1 MSLFSFSK
9 NKTEEEGVVL
19 VFDIGSASV
28 GGALVSLRKNK
39 KPKIL
44 YNVRKS
50 MAFKEDLDINKF
62 TASMIRTLSSVV
74 ADVERKGI
82 SHLNFRS
89 LKNKEI
95 RDAFCFFSSPW
106 YISQTQV
113 VKLEEKEKFF
123 ITNEMIKDILEKEK
137 SDFIKNNE
145 KFFGDGSDVEFM
157 DSKVIQV
164 RLNGYRVEDPF
175 KKKTNDA
182 EVVVY
187 LSLIS
192 SDVEEKVKQ
201 VIAKPFHLDNIYSHS
216 FTLAGFLSLR
226 DIFEFEDDF
235 VFLDISG
242 EVTDVS
248 FVKNDSLRETET
260 FPVGRNAF
268 IREILKD
275 LKTNYSSASS
285 MINIYKEG
293 KMDPENSKKIEGSIN
308 KIKKVWIKYL
318 EQAMFDLS
326 HGAILPRVI
335 FVIADPDVG
344 DVLIK
349 MIQQE
354 NFTKLVFPD
363 YNQSAEPLF
372 IKPNLLKNSCDFYSD
387 VEKDVFLMMDSA
399 FISRISDS

>member
-9 NKTEEEGVVL
+9 KPDKNGVVAI
-19 VFDIGSASV
+19 FDIGSASV
-28 GGALVSLRKNK
+28 GGALVFLDEGKI
-39 KPKIL
+39 PKVL
-44 YNVRKS
+44 YSVRKE
-50 MAFKEDLDINKF
+50 MVFKEDLDINKF
-62 TASMIRTLSSVV
+62 TSSMIRTLESVL
-74 ADVERKGI
+74 ADIEKKGLI
-82 SHLNFRS
+82 HLNFRT

-95 RDAFCFFSSPW
+95 TNAFCFFSSPW
-106 YISQTQV
+106 YVSQTNV
-113 VKLEEKEKFF
+113 VRINKKELFSVNQDLVDEIIGEERRLFMEEKGKIFGRG
-123 ITNEMIKDILEKEK
+123 NE
-137 SDFIKNNE
+137 
-145 KFFGDGSDVEFM
+145 VEFM
-157 DSKVIQV
+157 ESKIIQL
-164 RLNGYRVEDPF
+164 RLNGYKIQNPYKKYVNSVE
-175 KKKTNDA
+175 A
-182 EVVVY
+182 EVF
-187 LSLIS
+187 LSLIMTNVA
-192 SDVEEKVKQ
+192 DKVEKTV
-201 VIAKPFHLDNIYSHS
+201 AKYFNLERLHMHS
-216 FTLAGFLSLR
+216 FTLASFLCLR
-226 DIFEFEDDF
+226 DIFESNDDF
-235 VFLDISG
+235 VFLDVSG

-248 FVKNDSLRETET
+248 FIKNDSLRETET
-260 FPVGRNAF
+260 FPMGKNAF
-268 IREILKD
+268 IREIMKD

-387 VEKDVFLMMDSA
+387 VEKDVFLMMESA